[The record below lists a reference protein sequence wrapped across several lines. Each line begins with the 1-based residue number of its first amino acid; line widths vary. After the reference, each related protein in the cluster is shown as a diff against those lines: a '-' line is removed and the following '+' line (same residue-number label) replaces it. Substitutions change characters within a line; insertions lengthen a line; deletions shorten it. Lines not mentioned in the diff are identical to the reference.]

1 MLKYLNLKELLP
13 KEYSNDSQKGE
24 FANGMTDASP
34 LVIVDPSCKIIY
46 GNRSFKK
53 NFNLEEGDNFVTLKS
68 EPNLVYTVIAFAKS
82 EYENLRF
89 DLNVTIINGKTSQNN
104 YYVDISR
111 ISIQGVEYFSLY
123 FTSLEI
129 NHKLEDQVNNLHFAL
144 EYGKIPVMILND
156 DGRISY
162 CSKSFEKILGKNIDE
177 LFNRNMSEVVARYL
191 SKEDLLKFQ
200 ESIVEVR
207 TWSKSIICMEEWGT
221 PSYRDLQLT
230 PVKLESSDKVNFIL
244 TATDITNYILK
255 NLIIKKSEERLKSL
269 INNISDHLLIIKYE
283 RGGYLFET
291 ANENF
296 CKSFSIDRAEAHS
309 KNLAAVLKPKLF
321 HKLIEVFSRLESEK
335 QFYFDCEVENN
346 ELRHF
351 GVKVS
356 FIDEKPDNQ
365 RYYIISFKDIT
376 DQILYQQQLKKAFE
390 KENHLNRLKTSFLEN
405 MSHEIRTPFNAIMG
419 YAEII
424 DECLNTEDY
433 HSIKEISYS
442 VKDVL
447 QRILNLF
454 NNIVDV
460 SQAEA
465 HDLEVNKSSTDI
477 NEVINNI
484 LKKKFHES
492 EKKHVLLNAEFMQ
505 PELRADTD
513 DIKLEK
519 ILNALIDNSVK
530 YTDRGSITV
539 SSLKMED
546 EIKIIISDT
555 GQGMDATHIYRLLE
569 PFAQEEEGYTRN
581 YQGAG
586 LGLTIAYRF
595 TQALGGSFDIKSEKG
610 KGTTITLTFPA

>member
-1 MLKYLNLKELLP
+1 MLNHINLNELLP
-13 KEYSNDSQKGE
+13 KEYFNTGQNGEPAGDITDS
-24 FANGMTDASP
+24 SP
-34 LVIVDPSCKIIY
+34 LVIVDSSCKILY
-46 GNRSFKK
+46 GNLSFKK
-53 NFNLEEGDNFVTLKS
+53 SFRLEVGDNFVTLKS

-89 DLNVTIINGKTSQNN
+89 DLNVKILNGKMSEYN

-111 ISIQGVEYFSLY
+111 ISIQGIEYFSLY

-129 NHKLEDQVNNLHFAL
+129 NHKLEDQVSNLHFAL

-156 DGRISY
+156 KGKISY
-162 CSKSFEKILGKNIDE
+162 CSKSFEKIFGKNIDE
-177 LFNRNMSEVVARYL
+177 LFNRNVSEAIARYMPA
-191 SKEDLLKFQ
+191 EDLLKFQ
-200 ESIVEVR
+200 ESIVELR

-230 PVKLESSDKVNFIL
+230 PVKLESSDNVNFIL

-255 NLIIKKSEERLKSL
+255 NLIIKKSEERLKSI

-283 RGGYLFET
+283 RGSYLFEA
-291 ANENF
+291 ANDNF
-296 CKSFSIDRAEAHS
+296 CKSFSVNRAEAHY
-309 KNLAAVLKPKLF
+309 KNLAAVLKAKLF
-321 HKLIEVFSRLESEK
+321 SKLVEVFSRLESEK

-351 GVKVS
+351 GVKIT
-356 FIDEKPDNQ
+356 FIDEKPEND

-376 DQILYQQQLKKAFE
+376 DQILYQKQLKKAFE

-424 DECLNTEDY
+424 DECLHSEDY
-433 HSIKEISYS
+433 QSIKEISYS

-460 SQAEA
+460 SQAES
-465 HDLEVNKSSTDI
+465 HDLEINKSKTDI
-477 NEVINNI
+477 NSIINNI
-484 LKKKFHES
+484 LKKKLYEA
-492 EKKHVLLNAEFMQ
+492 EKKRILLNTNFTE
-505 PELRADTD
+505 PELRAETD
-513 DIKLEK
+513 NVKLEK

-530 YTDRGSITV
+530 YTDRGSVTV
-539 SSLKMED
+539 SSLKIKD
-546 EIKIIISDT
+546 VLKIIIADT
-555 GQGMDATHIYRLLE
+555 GHGMDAEHINRMLE

-595 TQALGGSFDIKSEKG
+595 TQALGGSFDVKSERG